1 MDWVFFITNSALF
14 VLVLIV
20 SFIVV
25 RIGAIALQL
34 TGLEWS
40 LAKFQSLSCFTST
53 GFTTKEAELITGD
66 PRRRR
71 IASVLIV
78 FGHAGLVTL
87 IATFANTLNPR
98 MISGGIETTSWRFVL
113 ALTNLA
119 LLVVAIYVIYRLFT
133 NTKFAHKL
141 TNALRKRIIKRDI
154 IKSVSVEELVV
165 ATAGYGVSR
174 IKIREK
180 HPLLDKTLSESGL
193 RKDDI
198 TVLAIIRGHKTMP
211 NPRANAKI
219 LPGDELICFGKLGGI
234 RKRFA

>member
-78 FGHAGLVTL
+78 LGHAGLVTL

-98 MISGGIETTSWRFVL
+98 MISGGIETTSWRFLL

-119 LLVVAIYVIYRLFT
+119 LVVAAIYVIYRLFT
-133 NTKFAHKL
+133 NTEFAHKL
-141 TNALRKRIIKRDI
+141 TNVLRKRIIKKDI

-180 HPLLDKTLSESGL
+180 HPLLEKKLSESGL

-234 RKRFA
+234 RKKFA